1 MDLHVEFKN
10 ASRYQARELFN
21 RFYLPTE
28 ASTMEYD
35 AEEGE
40 TATDSGYD
48 SSEALNI
55 KDTQSGVIAG
65 SEKTDTTLDLPFT
78 GTTHTGRAPKLSRVR
93 IAKLAEGFADAIPER
108 ECSMASLQGY
118 LMAYKTRPVE
128 AASEAGAW
136 VESER
141 AAQIARELEK
151 NKGQVQAE
159 TVSKEQTG
167 SKDSGEVKNITL
179 STENSSVPS
188 PPSPVSPPKSPAAV
202 DVVEDQKNDP

>member
-10 ASRYQARELFN
+10 ASKYQARELFS

-28 ASTMEYD
+28 TSTLEYD
-35 AEEGE
+35 AEGE
-40 TATDSGYD
+40 TATDSGSD
-48 SSEALNI
+48 SSDVL
-55 KDTQSGVIAG
+55 DTQTDVTTS
-65 SEKTDTTLDLPFT
+65 SEKTGDLPIT

-93 IAKLAEGFADAIPER
+93 IAKLAECFADAIPER

-141 AAQIARELEK
+141 AAKIAKELEK
-151 NKGQVQAE
+151 NKEQVQGAE
-159 TVSKEQTG
+159 TVSKEKDG
-167 SKDSGEVKNITL
+167 SKERGELKIPTL
-179 STENSSVPS
+179 STGNSSVAS
-188 PPSPVSPPKSPAAV
+188 PPSPVSPPKSPG
-202 DVVEDQKNDP
+202 VVEDGKNDP